1 LRAQKSLKWLKYCK
15 EVEVLLQQAVQERVK
30 ENLVGVL
37 ERIEREGIVI
47 DSKALT
53 DAKNVL
59 SKLK

>member
-1 LRAQKSLKWLKYCK
+1 
-15 EVEVLLQQAVQERVK
+15 VEALLQQAVQERVK

-37 ERIEREGIVI
+37 ERIDREGIVI
-47 DSKALT
+47 DSKALS